1 MDARLIEFAN
11 LLRQNG
17 VRVSLSESVDTFQA
31 LDAVGLSDRE
41 VVRASLRATL
51 VKRVVD
57 LPTFEHLFELFF
69 SGLSAAMEELT
80 QATADALNLDSAA
93 LQRMIDDLR
102 RMLQE
107 QGVELS
113 ELARALL
120 EADSVTLERLLRE
133 AAQQAGVSDIQQ
145 AFQEGRFSH
154 AVATALG
161 LGGLT
166 DEMQRLRALLAG
178 IASDRPELQAFL
190 DRRLQDLSDMIKSA
204 SELTHF

>member
-1 MDARLIEFAN
+1 RYRMAGRLIGFRN

-57 LPTFEHLFELFF
+57 LPTFEHLFEAFF
-69 SGLSAAMEELT
+69 SGLSEAMEELT
-80 QATADALNLDSAA
+80 QATADALNLDAAA

-102 RMLQE
+102 RMLEE

-120 EADSVTLERLLRE
+120 EADSGTLERLLRE
-133 AAQQAGVSDIQQ
+133 AAQQAGVSAIQQ
-145 AFQEGRFSH
+145 ASPRGRSH
-154 AVATALG
+154 RAV
-161 LGGLT
+161 
-166 DEMQRLRALLAG
+166 
-178 IASDRPELQAFL
+178 
-190 DRRLQDLSDMIKSA
+190 
-204 SELTHF
+204 